1 MILRKVVGDKMAAEM
16 TGAHAL
22 PKTHDS
28 QSAANLERVT
38 DYAEEKEIVG
48 DFGKVMHV
56 SCCGD
61 VRASKT
67 EIAMGMLFHSG
78 MMVGRSFLSTRF
90 RVFFG
95 IVL

>member
-1 MILRKVVGDKMAAEM
+1 MWYKMAAEM

-22 PKTHDS
+22 TKTHDS

-61 VRASKT
+61 MRASKI
-67 EIAMGMLFHSG
+67 EIAMGRLFHSS
-78 MMVGRSFLSTRF
+78 RSFLSTRF
-90 RVFFG
+90 RVLFG